1 MDSLN
6 VATAGPLLVSGS
18 SGGCRSEAGA
28 GHVEVP
34 MGRNTPE
41 AEDSRFACKIFN
53 KSFVTERFKLGL
65 PRRSECL
72 SPEVPSH
79 QPPAAGQ
86 RSARLVLFQGPRGS
100 PPQLAPRDL
109 SNHGTPTLFHT
120 LGSGVFTAS
129 PFPLWKTTLLRC
141 VNDGRHRDT
150 CDGADCGPL

>member
-1 MDSLN
+1 
-6 VATAGPLLVSGS
+6 
-18 SGGCRSEAGA
+18 
-28 GHVEVP
+28 

-53 KSFVTERFKLGL
+53 KSFVTERFKLEL

-72 SPEVPSH
+72 SPEVPS
-79 QPPAAGQ
+79 QRPPAAG
-86 RSARLVLFQGPRGS
+86 RALGAARPVSGAEGE
-100 PPQLAPRDL
+100 PPQLAPCDL